1 MMEEFFNVEEELL
14 DNDEE
19 NIEMIKY
26 FEKDCSIN

>member
-1 MMEEFFNVEEELL
+1 MEEFFNVKEELL

-26 FEKDCSIN
+26 FENDCSII